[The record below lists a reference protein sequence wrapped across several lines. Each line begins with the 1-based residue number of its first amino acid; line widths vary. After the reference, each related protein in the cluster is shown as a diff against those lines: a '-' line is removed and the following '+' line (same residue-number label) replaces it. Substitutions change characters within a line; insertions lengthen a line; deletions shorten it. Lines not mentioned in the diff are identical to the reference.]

1 MVNEPDNILGI
12 DFGTS
17 NSAVATLENGNV
29 KRLQMEAGSDTLPSA
44 IFFDFAK
51 RESAIGSIA
60 NDALT
65 EGLEGRY
72 MRSLKRVL
80 GTSLM
85 REKRYMMGKRL
96 DFFDIISGFISEL
109 KARAEQAEGKVY
121 TRVLSGRPVH
131 FHDDPAKDRQA
142 ELDLRKCYHMAGF
155 TSVDFLF
162 EPEAAA
168 IANNVL
174 NQKSALGLII
184 DIGGGTSDYSVFQSL
199 PREENAI
206 NILAS
211 HGERIGG
218 TDFDK
223 TLNVQNF
230 MPLLGKDGQL
240 RRVLSAGTATAPIA
254 LFNDLATWEKIPFM
268 YSPETLRTVQEL
280 KRHALDGAP
289 FKRLLNVL
297 EYELVHELSMLA
309 ESAKI
314 AANQATTQPASI
326 NLGLIET
333 GKEISISRAELDQMM
348 AKYRDRILGGVEY
361 TLAKSGC
368 DVDAITDVIFVG
380 GSSLMAFVIEAM
392 QESFP
397 TAKFHTSAV
406 FTAVVDGLAIAAHSN
421 A

>member
-1 MVNEPDNILGI
+1 
-12 DFGTS
+12 
-17 NSAVATLENGNV
+17 
-29 KRLQMEAGSDTLPSA
+29 
-44 IFFDFAK
+44 
-51 RESAIGSIA
+51 
-60 NDALT
+60 
-65 EGLEGRY
+65 

-109 KARAEQAEGKVY
+109 KTRAEQADGKVY

-142 ELDLRKCYHMAGF
+142 ELDLRECYQMAGF
-155 TSVDFLF
+155 TSVDFLY

-174 NQKSALGLII
+174 DQESALGLII
-184 DIGGGTSDYSVFQSL
+184 DIGGGTSDYSVFQSAQGDGN
-199 PREENAI
+199 PI

-230 MPLLGKDGQL
+230 MPLLGKDAQL
-240 RRVLSAGTATAPIA
+240 RRVLGAGMATAPIA

-268 YSPETLRTVQEL
+268 YSPETLRTAQDL
-280 KRHALDGAP
+280 KRHAIDKPP
-289 FKRLLNVL
+289 FVRLLNVL
-297 EYELVHELSMLA
+297 EYELAHELSMLA

-314 AANQATTQPASI
+314 AANQASTEPANI
-326 NLGLIET
+326 DLRLIET
-333 GKEISISRAELDQMM
+333 DKVVSISRTELDQMM
-348 AKYRDRILGGVEY
+348 AKYRTRILRGVEH
-361 TLAKSGC
+361 TLVKSGC
-368 DVDAITDVIFVG
+368 DAEAISDVIFVG
-380 GSSLMAFVIEAM
+380 GSSLMAFIIEAM
-392 QESFP
+392 KERFP
-397 TAKFHTSAV
+397 SAKFHTSAV
-406 FTAVVDGLAIAAHSN
+406 FTAVVDGLAIAAHKS

>member
-1 MVNEPDNILGI
+1 MDIKPNILGI

-17 NSAVATLENGNV
+17 NSAVATLENGKV
-29 KRLQMEAGSDTLPSA
+29 KRLHMEAGSDTLPSA
-44 IFFDFAK
+44 VFFDFTT
-51 RESAIGSIA
+51 RETTIGSIA
-60 NDALT
+60 NHALT

-72 MRSLKRVL
+72 MRSLKLVL

-85 REKRYMMGKRL
+85 REKRYMMGQRL

-109 KARAEQAEGKVY
+109 KVRAEKVEGKVF
-121 TRVLSGRPVH
+121 THVLSGRPVH
-131 FHDDPAKDRQA
+131 FHDDPVKDQHA
-142 ELDLRKCYHMAGF
+142 EVDLRECYHRAGF

-174 NQKSALGLII
+174 EQDSALGLII
-184 DIGGGTSDYSVFQSL
+184 DIGGGTSDYSVFQSM
-199 PREENAI
+199 PGNVRSI

-230 MPLLGKDGQL
+230 MPLLGKDGKL
-240 RRVLSAGTATAPIA
+240 RRVLSAGTTTAPIA

-268 YSPETLRTVQEL
+268 YSRETLRTVQEL
-280 KRHALDGAP
+280 RRHALDSAP
-289 FKRLLNVL
+289 FVRLINVL
-297 EYELVHELSMLA
+297 EYELAHELSMLA

-314 AANQATTQPASI
+314 AVNQTTVHPACI
-326 NLGLIET
+326 DLGLIET
-333 GKEISISRAELDQMM
+333 GKEISISHAELDQMM
-348 AKYRDRILGGVEY
+348 AKYRDRILGGVQH

-368 DVDAITDVIFVG
+368 DGSQITDVIFVG
-380 GSSLMAFVIEAM
+380 GSSLMAFIITAM